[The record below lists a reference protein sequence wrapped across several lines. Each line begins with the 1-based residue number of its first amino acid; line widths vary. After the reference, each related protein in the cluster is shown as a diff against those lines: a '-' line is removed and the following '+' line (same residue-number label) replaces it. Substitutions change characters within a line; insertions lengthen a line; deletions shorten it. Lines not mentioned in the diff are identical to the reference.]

1 MKVEQFDKEQLTKNI
16 EELRIEN
23 LRLWGIISDI
33 IRDSHIVKS
42 PFKNNYKV
50 YVENVVLTIAEGD
63 DFYKMT
69 NSLYNERKNID
80 ED

>member
-1 MKVEQFDKEQLTKNI
+1 MKVEQFDKEPMAKTI

-33 IRDSHIVKS
+33 IRDSHVVKS